1 MRSGFVSIVGRA
13 NAGKSSLLNS
23 LLDEK
28 IAIVSH
34 KQNATRR
41 KINAIVMN
49 GDDQIIFIDTP
60 GLHESGKVLNQLMVE
75 AAKKAIADCDLILF
89 LAPASDSTADYEKF
103 LALRPKHPHIVV
115 LSKVDMISNAELLA
129 KLNEYA
135 KFSDKF
141 RAILPYSA
149 KKQTYKK
156 SLLEAISKLLPEHE
170 YYYDPEFITTTN
182 ERDIFRDF
190 ILEAIYDN
198 LSDELPYSCDAIV
211 NKVIEKPDITEIY
224 ATIITERE
232 AHKPLI
238 IGRGAE
244 TLKRIGIVA
253 RKLISNLI
261 QKKVFLKLNVVVKK
275 GWNKDEKLIKRL
287 NRYDEE

>member
-1 MRSGFVSIVGRA
+1 MKSGFVSIVGRA
-13 NAGKSSLLNS
+13 NAGKSSLLNC
-23 LLDEK
+23 LINEK

-41 KINAIVMN
+41 KINAIVMH
-49 GDDQIIFIDTP
+49 GDSQIIFIDTP
-60 GLHESGKVLNQLMVE
+60 GLHESGKMLNQLMVE
-75 AAKKAIADCDLILF
+75 AAKKAIVDCDLILF
-89 LAPASDSTADYEKF
+89 LAPVTDGLDDYEKF
-103 LALRPKHPHIVV
+103 LSLKPKHPHIVV
-115 LSKVDMISNAELLA
+115 LNKVDTVSNAQVLK
-129 KLNEYA
+129 KLSEYA
-135 KFSDKF
+135 KYSDKF
-141 RAILPYSA
+141 SAILPFSVR
-149 KKQTYKK
+149 QSTYKT
-156 SLLEAISKLLPEHE
+156 SLLEAITKLLPDHE

-211 NKVIEKPDITEIY
+211 NKVLQKPQIIEIY

-238 IGRGAE
+238 IGKGGE
-244 TLKRIGIVA
+244 SIKRIGIGA
-253 RKLISNLI
+253 RKLISNLTGT
-261 QKKVFLKLNVVVKK
+261 KVFLKLNVVVKK
-275 GWNKDEKLIKRL
+275 GWSKDEKLVRRL